1 MARIR
6 TVKPEFFRH
15 YDLFKAE
22 EETDLPLRL
31 AFSGLWTVADKEGRF
46 KYLPPQLKLEVLPYD
61 KVDFESVLLALDK
74 YGFIEIYEVGGK
86 KYAHIPTFKD
96 HQRITG
102 TERDTESRIPQKQQG
117 NTSEAPCIDTGS
129 TLDDRKGRE
138 GKGREKEGKGEEGRT
153 HLDEKFIG
161 IVIYDA
167 EKEIL
172 NSPII
177 FEQICM
183 KTGKDSTT
191 AKEVLRKYHLW
202 LEEKEQ
208 YPKGKKAIFA
218 GFEKWLLNEKKY
230 LNGTHRNGAQSRTAG
245 GQDPTRINEEG
256 IGSL

>member
-6 TVKPEFFRH
+6 TVKPEFFKH

-22 EETDLPLRL
+22 EETKLPLRL

-46 KYLPPQLKLEVLPYD
+46 KYLAPQLKLEVLPYD
-61 KVDFESVLLALDK
+61 NLDFDAVLVALNK
-74 YGFIEIYEVGGK
+74 YGFIEIYSVDGK
-86 KYAHIPTFKD
+86 KYACIPTFKD

-102 TERDTESRIPQKQQG
+102 TERDTESKIPRKQSG
-117 NTSEAPCIDTGS
+117 NTKETLSTKTGND
-129 TLDDRKGRE
+129 LDDRKGEE
-138 GKGREKEGKGEEGRT
+138 GKGKEEERKGKEGRPT
-153 HLDEKFIG
+153 LDEKFVG

-167 EKEIL
+167 EQEIL
-172 NSPII
+172 NSPIF

-183 KTGKDSTT
+183 KTGKDPTT

-208 YPKGKKAIFA
+208 YPKGKKAILA

-230 LNGTHRNGAQSRTAG
+230 LNGTAHKSSNSSDTPIVKNVSERNSR
-245 GQDPTRINEEG
+245 NF
-256 IGSL
+256 